1 MSNKKVICG
10 GIYKSHHYWNDGA
23 RFIVTAAGFIVT
35 AAGLNSVLIA
45 DYPMIKFN
53 ESYMEYCVSRK
64 EFESKFEFVEE
75 TK

>member
-1 MSNKKVICG
+1 MSNKKVSVG
-10 GIYKSHHYWNDGA
+10 GIYKSHHCWDEGA
-23 RFIVTAAGFIVT
+23 RFIVT

-45 DYPMIKFN
+45 DYPLIKLN
-53 ESYMEYCVSRK
+53 ESYLEYCVSRK

>member
-1 MSNKKVICG
+1 MSNKKVIVG
-10 GIYKSHHYWNDGA
+10 GIYKSYHYCNECA
-23 RFIVTAAGFIVT
+23 RFIVTAV
-35 AAGLNSVLIA
+35 GLNYILIT

-53 ESYMEYCVSRK
+53 ESYMEYCVDRK